1 MKSYTTV
8 LSCAGLLLC
17 SALLTTAKAD
27 ASSGY
32 HFEAGLSYATGTDDV
47 LRQVET
53 NFGFSQDYK
62 RQVGLHLAAYNRFS
76 ENLAIGGSVGPCM
89 FFKVTDSETHYT
101 DKHDQWNYVIP
112 VSADVRFFFDTL
124 GVFVPYL
131 RAGLAYSIAGGDY
144 IGSGSP
150 GLVAAVGT
158 YIGEKHGF
166 KLGLELGYD
175 SSTVKVKSGYLHQAA
190 NVRPTQYCFRVF
202 AAF

>member
-17 SALLTTAKAD
+17 AAFFQTARAD
-27 ASSGY
+27 DSKGY

-76 ENLAIGGSVGPCM
+76 KNLAIGGSVGPCM

-101 DKHDQWNYVIP
+101 DKHDHWNYVIP
-112 VSADVRFFFDTL
+112 VSADVRYFFGKT
-124 GVFVPYL
+124 GVFIPYL
-131 RAGLAYSIAGGDY
+131 RAGLAHSIAGGDY
-144 IGSGSP
+144 IGPGSP

-158 YIGEKHGF
+158 YIGEKRGF

-175 SSTVKVKSGYLHQAA
+175 SSTVKVKSGYLHHAA
-190 NVRPTQYCFRVF
+190 KVHPTEYSLRVF

>member
-8 LSCAGLLLC
+8 LSCAGILLC
-17 SALLTTAKAD
+17 SAFVQTVKAD
-27 ASSGY
+27 ASSGF
-32 HFEAGLSYATGTDDV
+32 HFEAGLSYATGTDNV

-53 NFGFSQDYK
+53 NFGFSKEYK
-62 RQVGLHLAAYNRFS
+62 RQVGLHLATYNRFS

-89 FFKVTDSETHYT
+89 FFKVTDSEAHYT
-101 DKHDQWNYVIP
+101 DKRDQWNYVIP
-112 VSADVRFFFDTL
+112 VSADLRYFFNKT

-144 IGSGSP
+144 IGPGSP

-158 YIGEKHGF
+158 YIGEKRGF

-175 SSTVKVKSGYLHQAA
+175 SSTVKIKSGYIHHAE
-190 NVRPTQYCFRVF
+190 NVRPTEYSFRIF